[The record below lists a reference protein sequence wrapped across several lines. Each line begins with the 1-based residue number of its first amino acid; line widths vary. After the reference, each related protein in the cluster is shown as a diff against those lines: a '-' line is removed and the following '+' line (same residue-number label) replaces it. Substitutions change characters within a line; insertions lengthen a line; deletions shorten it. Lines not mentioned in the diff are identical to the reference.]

1 MKKFAVFSG
10 FLGSGKTTT
19 MIALTRYFTTYHGK
33 AAMISNDLGG
43 AGLADNRLAK
53 LNDCEASELTGQCIC
68 YQTENLVNRLNS
80 LFEEKGC
87 ELVISDIPGF
97 GVGALDHV
105 YHTLDREY
113 GDQIPLAPFTV
124 LVEPATVEKLR
135 REDGGDLGYILRSQL
150 KEADLIVQ
158 TKSDLLSAEEKQSNT
173 AFLAGEFPQARVL
186 AVSALTGDGLEAL
199 SQVLIHENAS
209 LHKPEIGYGGAEFC
223 SAMGKFSECNMQY
236 YAIVC
241 CDFFDGNAY
250 LQNIAQ
256 TIQKKIRELPGDIP
270 HLKVLAWDPDGD
282 FGKVDVLGVERPLE
296 LSHSFCHPCRELAVV
311 INSSAVCPSKELG
324 TVITQTVEAVSE
336 HYKLS
341 VMIYKKECFDA
352 MGGS

>member
-19 MIALTRYFTTYHGK
+19 MISLTRYFTIYHGK

-53 LNDCEASELTGQCIC
+53 LNDCEASELTGTCIC

-80 LFEEKGC
+80 LFDEKGC
-87 ELVISDIPGF
+87 QLVISDIPGF

-105 YHTLDREY
+105 YHTLNRDYQE
-113 GDQIPLAPFTV
+113 IPLAPFTV
-124 LVEPATVEKLR
+124 LVEPATVEKLMGNP
-135 REDGGDLGYILRSQL
+135 GGDLGYILRSQL
-150 KEADLIVQ
+150 KEADVIVL
-158 TKSDLLSAEEKQSNT
+158 TKSDLLAGEEKQRDL
-173 AFLAGEFPQARVL
+173 AFLMGEFPEARVL
-186 AVSALTGDGLEAL
+186 AVSALTGDGLEKL

-209 LHKPEIGYGGAEFC
+209 LRKPDLGYGGTEFC
-223 SAMGKFSECNMQY
+223 SAMGKFSEYNMQY

-250 LQNIAQ
+250 LRNIAQ
-256 TIQKKIRELPGDIP
+256 AIQEKIRKLPGEIP
-270 HLKVLAWDPDGD
+270 HLKLLAWDPDGD
-282 FGKVDVLGVERPLE
+282 FGKADVLGVDRPLE
-296 LSHSFCHPCRELAVV
+296 LSHEFCHPCKELAVV
-311 INSSAVCPSKELG
+311 INSSAICPSKDLG
-324 TVITQTVEAVSE
+324 QIITQTVEAVSQ

-341 VMIYKKECFDA
+341 VMIYKKECLDV
-352 MGGS
+352 MGDD